1 MIFIGYTSNAVKKF
15 DLFSR
20 KIMFTYK
27 GNSEFSTLFGGLVS
41 LAILSLVGVYFLFL
55 MQTMI
60 NRSASNN
67 TLSTEVIN
75 LNTED
80 QNYYLYDYGFRFG
93 VSITDGNGN
102 PVVLDPSYF
111 KFDIV
116 QSTAY
121 KSSEGYQISNQI
133 IDI

>member
-1 MIFIGYTSNAVKKF
+1 
-15 DLFSR
+15 
-20 KIMFTYK
+20 MFTYK

-93 VSITDGNGN
+93 VSITDGNGSPIN
-102 PVVLDPSYF
+102 LDPTYF
-111 KFDIV
+111 ALNIL
-116 QSTAY
+116 QSSTY
-121 KSSEGYQISNQI
+121 KSSDGYQIPILILKI
-133 IDI
+133 I